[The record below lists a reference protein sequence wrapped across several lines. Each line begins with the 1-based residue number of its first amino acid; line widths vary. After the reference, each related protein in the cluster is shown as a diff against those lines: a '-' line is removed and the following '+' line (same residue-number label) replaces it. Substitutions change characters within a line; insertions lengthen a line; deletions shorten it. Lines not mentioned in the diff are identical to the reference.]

1 MTKIVTLT
9 VSVLAFGL
17 AFASAAQAEDT
28 MMEKPMHKSSMH
40 HMKKPMMHK
49 GSMMSKDKMK
59 GDAMMK
65 DDAPA
70 K

>member
-1 MTKIVTLT
+1 MTKIFAL
-9 VSVLAFGL
+9 SVLGLGL
-17 AFASAAQAEDT
+17 ALAPTAQAAEE
-28 MMEKPMHKSSMH
+28 MMDKPMHKPMH
-40 HMKKPMMHK
+40 HMKKPMMHSDK
-49 GSMMSKDKMK
+49 MMHKDKMK